1 MPRAWGRM
9 TAPPSPAAA
18 RRRLLWGLG
27 MSWLAAVNCRAPFV
41 ATGALLPLVMVSL
54 HLSQVAASL
63 LTALPLLV
71 LAALSIPGGLLGDRV
86 GPYAVL
92 LGTQLIVAIGGA
104 LRGWAQGPTLFL
116 LGVGILGA
124 GIGLAQPALAQAAKR
139 LAAGRETLATTV
151 YSNGLVLGGLLGSAL
166 SAPVLLPLV
175 GGSWRDVFFL
185 WAGLGVLAA
194 AGWGVLLASKTFR
207 GAPAPAAPLA
217 PRRGSWSMPGLAP
230 LIGVFCAESA
240 VFYGLVTWLPD
251 YDVAHGATMAAAA
264 VPVSALS
271 LGSVA
276 GGLLTPALARWLSGF
291 RGALVATGVADL
303 AAQLGFLADP
313 TAGTAWA
320 GLAGAATAVAL
331 TLGMAAPAVFT
342 TPERTGRVSGVLLA
356 WGYGIGIVGPLGI
369 GWLRQLT
376 GAFTG
381 GFWLLAALAGFWI
394 VAALFFPRAAATGT

>member
-1 MPRAWGRM
+1 M
-9 TAPPSPAAA
+9 TGPPSPMAA
-18 RRRLLWGLG
+18 RRRLLLGLS

-71 LAALSIPGGLLGDRV
+71 LAVLSIPGALLGDRI

-92 LGTQLIVAIGGA
+92 FGTQLVIAAGGA
-104 LRGWAQGPTLFL
+104 LRGWAHGPTLFL
-116 LGVGILGA
+116 MGVGILGA
-124 GIGLAQPALAQAAKR
+124 GIGLAQPALVQAAKR
-139 LAAGRETLATTV
+139 MATGRETLATTV

-185 WAGLGVLAA
+185 WSGLGVLAA
-194 AGWGVLLASKTFR
+194 AGWAVLVASKAFR
-207 GAPAPAAPLA
+207 GPPVPARPVHW
-217 PRRGSWSMPGLAP
+217 RRGSWSMPGLAP
-230 LIGVFCAESA
+230 LTVVFCAESA

-251 YDVAHGATMAAAA
+251 YDVAHGATVAAAA

-276 GGLLTPALARWLSGF
+276 GVLLTPVLARWLSGF
-291 RGALVATGVADL
+291 RGALLATGVADL
-303 AAQLGFLADP
+303 AAQLGFLLAP
-313 TAGTAWA
+313 AAGTAWA
-320 GLAGAATAVAL
+320 ALAGAATAVAL

-356 WGYGIGIVGPLGI
+356 WGYGIGMVGPLGI

-381 GFWLLAALAGFWI
+381 GFWLLASLAGLWAL
-394 VAALFFPRAAATGT
+394 AALFFPRVAATGT